1 MWVWRSLGCDQAAE
15 LPQSTIAA
23 LGRRCCKDRPEA
35 FPSPSPSWLDE
46 GLPGRDSENSVKDS
60 KGESYWLNSARNDVV
75 TAAWRLEP
83 LNNLRLCVPAA
94 VEVRPPGPVQ
104 VLEINEKSVK
114 GPGEKGLAFKNV
126 REAVRR
132 LSSRGGGTF
141 CYRVPTAV
149 VQLREEATR
158 EVLTTPDQPTWPHC
172 VTSVLV
178 GAMLRVVVSVDS
190 QNSPSPSLPSLPS
203 LPSINKDAEEARS
216 VVIQCESCR
225 LSIVQRGG
233 PLLDPAKLHGCN
245 DEGIAYEFD
254 LWMKRTRS
262 KPNTWRLLSITP
274 EQGAVEDRL
283 VSSLA
288 FNPPPGVLS
297 THGRQMGDLV
307 LAAVADIEFS
317 IEPFEL
323 SYGESHLESLR
334 QMVAEE
340 IANLLGISTEQVMC
354 GAFLLKSVVPKRRHV
369 RRNSMMLQIA
379 LLHSGLIEVVR
390 GPQMPT
396 FKPAPALPTP
406 VSPKS
411 KRPALSRSPTAM
423 DSQSLAE
430 TGLTSEDTASPAQKP
445 RKSVALTRALTTLK
459 DTEEAFAKT
468 VRGLSASASA
478 PSLHAKSSTQ
488 SKAQSTQS
496 TQSQSNTQSLYN
508 TLNFQGREMPPDQLL
523 KMLVNI
529 LGDHRHPIRK
539 HPEIFPMFSKI
550 TKKAVL
556 TKAPLVASQ
565 DIIDASHM
573 AASIRELMQPRKVKP
588 LPSDLDG
595 TSMEQLS
602 TMRTEILKLYA
613 QPGGSI
619 AVQKSQLVNLTPKE
633 ILDLADCSFGQ
644 LHSLVAC
651 LEATIEKTENDVE
664 FCQRLRLHHA
674 VERTVVIMRHFS
686 SNREVVFRGFQ
697 VLGHLTK
704 HDLLSVDAILDKSV
718 APDILLSSD
727 NFPSDQEMQL
737 IACQVLRRVYIR
749 ARGMTMAGSRVVTLG
764 KQLEEVW
771 TFHGLARILTSM
783 KLFPQD
789 AEIQLE
795 CCVLLASIG
804 ELLHNN
810 GYATEVFKILELAMR
825 KHGQRADLVSQGI
838 LIIARLGASFLALE
852 NRGIRTIVNAMA
864 RHRSDKEL
872 QKTAVRALFALS
884 KDEVA
889 LKASRAGGGVGA
901 IFAAM
906 AGHPD
911 ATQVL
916 QEGTRA
922 LEKHCP
928 RAVASIARL
937 CGDLIAVLPPVV
949 WSSGPDLG
957 GKLQVHMDVEDLKS
971 HGWAP
976 RGIENF
982 VAEFSPPA
990 NDSRSKDEEDLL
1002 HLTAGFR
1009 RKQGLRDDIDAADSQ
1024 WMSLGSV
1031 RVMMPRSSTHN
1042 ILQKDINALS
1052 GRGCDVEI
1060 LRQAGPKREHVQG
1073 ICEVLA
1079 EGVGPKKYTAQD
1091 GELLVLILGHFAW
1104 FSHAHASEIIEFGGH
1119 QAIMEWLRTDRF
1131 KGQRDP
1137 RDDALAFPMQR
1148 ACLSTLSCL
1157 CRHGIDTA
1165 GHLLELEA
1173 VETAVQFTGHLE
1185 AGLRC
1190 ASLRLLARLLP
1201 YAVKRYTGKDSKD
1214 SMPMDDIWP
1223 PVLCELRSSEEVL
1236 RTAAATCAVEAI
1248 NSQTLPTDPQMTQNL
1263 AQALLHA
1270 LDAATLADSAAG
1282 ALPVLIA
1289 VSRMVSDTEDEYAST
1304 AIKSCDTLIPLLTDW
1319 LPKATRTCAVS
1330 TAKAA
1335 GLAAATTLR
1344 NLSDGGAAFGGPPVP
1359 HKWAA
1364 IRPLGQQEA
1373 NFTSTEFECS
1383 AELAAILRYGT
1394 SVSAEHPLQEACK
1407 AAIELA
1413 VQREPD
1419 ASLLVQML
1427 TGRLR
1432 LGASGEEK
1440 IADLTILI
1448 RIAQRAV
1455 VLIKQDP
1462 NQATESL
1469 LMALEDSSELI
1480 QEIPPDLPG
1489 DKDMDGILK
1498 ELTTLTSKSIGLAD
1512 GSKEEGAGE
1521 EPASCACSAMY
1532 QPWSQP
1538 GIAYAPVGGKANVVH
1553 GYPVRPGHPG
1563 PGYPQPIPQPVPP
1576 VLQPVHHEG
1585 RPHRPSTQLREISL
1599 EYSYAELSESTSN
1612 WHDSRRLGSGSYGSV
1627 YKGELEDG
1635 SEVAIK
1641 AIDLGALGAS
1651 GTAPEMAGFEEE
1663 VQMLSKFRHPN
1674 LVTLLGWGKH
1684 DSGSDRKRYLVY
1696 ELLSGGDC
1704 FQRLQKSKKPSANSP
1719 FLWFERL
1726 SVCLD
1731 AAAGLS
1737 HMLNSKP
1744 KAFHRDI
1751 KSANI
1756 LLDRHGTAKMAD
1768 FGLSCTSSHANSLHV
1783 TVRTISGTPG
1793 YACPI
1798 YSRTGRV
1805 TEGSEVH
1812 SLGMVMLEL
1821 LTGLAPATADP
1832 TRPGGIAYQVADAI
1846 SQHSPGALERCL
1858 CCLDA
1863 NAGWP
1868 KDLAKEMAELA
1879 LRAVHSQEEERPRFV
1894 ELVRTLRRLLERFP
1908 KPIQSVA
1915 MAVPPPTT
1923 PAASPTSPEN
1933 EANPK
1938 AREAKAQA
1946 VIVHSSQAAFGL
1958 EFVTAVGVDLNT
1970 LPPDVHRLCLAG
1982 TILDGVLL
1990 VPVGRSHQQ
1999 RAFEAWVPDQRQ
2011 NCISRTAFEI
2021 ACGTKGENAMLT
2033 VRGSGL
2039 ISVDGKVAPRETG
2052 IPLSSGA
2059 EIAFHHGADMNSVLL
2074 RLRFVPGEILLESER
2089 REKEPEK
2096 EEKERAEPGSPR
2108 LLQGLGREPSSPCP
2122 RRAVREDLELSPSHR
2137 AKDTNLNSGPSGGT
2151 AGTAGTWILACVH
2164 VEGLSPSRLADLPSA
2179 VRDIQVP
2186 SALLPLMLGRIHQN
2200 QFEALAKAAD
2210 KPKLGNFI
2218 SRTHGQLDTDADGLS
2233 LCVTNLSS
2241 NPLYVGEELVAQSQT
2256 VKLARGQLLCFARPE
2271 QDSGNHIHFLK
2282 FKAILVE
2289 GGHGPTSPLRGQDAP
2304 NRAAAHLS
2312 PQRSVQ
2318 VRRTVVEGAEAPHL
2332 LTLSPP
2338 PRKVN
2343 PDASTS
2349 PNRVSRI
2356 ARERIDER
2364 PAPICLELSGD
2375 GVLDV
2380 PASER
2385 RIGPVSVA
2393 DQPMIVGRKHQPEL
2407 HKRAVNPQC
2416 LKFMSR
2422 DHFSISCERGLF
2434 RIEPLTSN
2442 PMWRFRVGLE
2452 PLELEQQKPA
2462 ELRSGDRVAL
2472 GTGSDNSPEAA
2483 LQSLCWLFTEGA
2495 DPTKVEPMLSIPRA
2509 RTPPSPGGAFPRVS
2523 EDKPWAIRVLRT
2535 QETSAG
2541 LDSPASPARER
2552 LLSESGAP
2560 KAKAKS
2566 RPLH

>member
-1 MWVWRSLGCDQAAE
+1 
-15 LPQSTIAA
+15 
-23 LGRRCCKDRPEA
+23 
-35 FPSPSPSWLDE
+35 
-46 GLPGRDSENSVKDS
+46 
-60 KGESYWLNSARNDVV
+60 
-75 TAAWRLEP
+75 
-83 LNNLRLCVPAA
+83 

-104 VLEINEKSVK
+104 VLEINEKSALK
-114 GPGEKGLAFKNV
+114 GTAGEKGLAFKNV

-149 VQLREEATR
+149 VQLREEASR
-158 EVLTTPDQPTWPHC
+158 EVLTTPDQPSWPHC
-172 VTSVLV
+172 VTGVLV

-190 QNSPSPSLPSLPS
+190 SPNSPSPSLPS
-203 LPSINKDAEEARS
+203 LPSINKDAEEARA
-216 VVIQCESCR
+216 VIIECESCR
-225 LSIVQRGG
+225 LSIVQKGG

-245 DEGIAYEFD
+245 DERIAYEFD
-254 LWMKRTRS
+254 LWMKRSRS

-307 LAAVADIEFS
+307 LAAVAEIEFS

-340 IANLLGISTEQVMC
+340 IANLLGISPEQVMC
-354 GAFLLKSVVPKRRHV
+354 GAFLLKSVLPKRRHV

-379 LLHSGLIEVVR
+379 LLHSGLIDVVR

-411 KRPALSRSPTAM
+411 KRLGLSRSPTATASVM

-430 TGLTSEDTASPAQKP
+430 TALTSEASPTQKP

-468 VRGLSASASA
+468 VRGMSASASA

-496 TQSQSNTQSLYN
+496 TQSQSNAQSLYN

-633 ILDLADCSFGQ
+633 ILDLADSSFGQ

-651 LEATIEKTENDVE
+651 LEATIEKTENDIE
-664 FCQRLRLHHA
+664 NCQRLRLHHA

-704 HDLLSVDAILDKSV
+704 HDLLSVDAIVDKSV

-749 ARGMTMAGSRVVTLG
+749 AREMTMAGSRVVTLG

-884 KDEVA
+884 KDELA
-889 LKASRAGGGVGA
+889 LKASRSGGGVGA

-906 AGHPD
+906 AAHPD

-957 GKLQVHMDVEDLKS
+957 GMLQVHMDVEDLKS
-971 HGWAP
+971 NGWAP

-1289 VSRMVSDTEDEYAST
+1289 VSRMVSDTEDEYASS
-1304 AIKSCDTLIPLLTDW
+1304 AIKNCDTLIPLLTDW

-1344 NLSDGGAAFGGPPVP
+1344 NLSDGGAAFGG
-1359 HKWAA
+1359 
-1364 IRPLGQQEA
+1364 
-1373 NFTSTEFECS
+1373 

-1469 LMALEDSSELI
+1469 LMALEDSFELI
-1480 QEIPPDLPG
+1480 SDIPPDLPG
-1489 DKDMDGILK
+1489 DKDMEGILK

-1512 GSKEEGAGE
+1512 GSKEEGE
-1521 EPASCACSAMY
+1521 E
-1532 QPWSQP
+1532 
-1538 GIAYAPVGGKANVVH
+1538 G
-1553 GYPVRPGHPG
+1553 
-1563 PGYPQPIPQPVPP
+1563 
-1576 VLQPVHHEG
+1576 
-1585 RPHRPSTQLREISL
+1585 
-1599 EYSYAELSESTSN
+1599 
-1612 WHDSRRLGSGSYGSV
+1612 
-1627 YKGELEDG
+1627 
-1635 SEVAIK
+1635 
-1641 AIDLGALGAS
+1641 
-1651 GTAPEMAGFEEE
+1651 
-1663 VQMLSKFRHPN
+1663 
-1674 LVTLLGWGKH
+1674 
-1684 DSGSDRKRYLVY
+1684 
-1696 ELLSGGDC
+1696 
-1704 FQRLQKSKKPSANSP
+1704 
-1719 FLWFERL
+1719 
-1726 SVCLD
+1726 
-1731 AAAGLS
+1731 
-1737 HMLNSKP
+1737 
-1744 KAFHRDI
+1744 
-1751 KSANI
+1751 
-1756 LLDRHGTAKMAD
+1756 
-1768 FGLSCTSSHANSLHV
+1768 
-1783 TVRTISGTPG
+1783 
-1793 YACPI
+1793 
-1798 YSRTGRV
+1798 
-1805 TEGSEVH
+1805 
-1812 SLGMVMLEL
+1812 
-1821 LTGLAPATADP
+1821 
-1832 TRPGGIAYQVADAI
+1832 
-1846 SQHSPGALERCL
+1846 
-1858 CCLDA
+1858 
-1863 NAGWP
+1863 
-1868 KDLAKEMAELA
+1868 
-1879 LRAVHSQEEERPRFV
+1879 
-1894 ELVRTLRRLLERFP
+1894 
-1908 KPIQSVA
+1908 
-1915 MAVPPPTT
+1915 
-1923 PAASPTSPEN
+1923 
-1933 EANPK
+1933 
-1938 AREAKAQA
+1938 
-1946 VIVHSSQAAFGL
+1946 
-1958 EFVTAVGVDLNT
+1958 
-1970 LPPDVHRLCLAG
+1970 
-1982 TILDGVLL
+1982 
-1990 VPVGRSHQQ
+1990 
-1999 RAFEAWVPDQRQ
+1999 
-2011 NCISRTAFEI
+2011 
-2021 ACGTKGENAMLT
+2021 
-2033 VRGSGL
+2033 
-2039 ISVDGKVAPRETG
+2039 
-2052 IPLSSGA
+2052 
-2059 EIAFHHGADMNSVLL
+2059 
-2074 RLRFVPGEILLESER
+2074 
-2089 REKEPEK
+2089 EKE
-2096 EEKERAEPGSPR
+2096 
-2108 LLQGLGREPSSPCP
+2108 
-2122 RRAVREDLELSPSHR
+2122 
-2137 AKDTNLNSGPSGGT
+2137 
-2151 AGTAGTWILACVH
+2151 
-2164 VEGLSPSRLADLPSA
+2164 
-2179 VRDIQVP
+2179 
-2186 SALLPLMLGRIHQN
+2186 
-2200 QFEALAKAAD
+2200 
-2210 KPKLGNFI
+2210 
-2218 SRTHGQLDTDADGLS
+2218 
-2233 LCVTNLSS
+2233 
-2241 NPLYVGEELVAQSQT
+2241 
-2256 VKLARGQLLCFARPE
+2256 
-2271 QDSGNHIHFLK
+2271 
-2282 FKAILVE
+2282 
-2289 GGHGPTSPLRGQDAP
+2289 AP
-2304 NRAAAHLS
+2304 
-2312 PQRSVQ
+2312 
-2318 VRRTVVEGAEAPHL
+2318 
-2332 LTLSPP
+2332 
-2338 PRKVN
+2338 
-2343 PDASTS
+2343 
-2349 PNRVSRI
+2349 
-2356 ARERIDER
+2356 
-2364 PAPICLELSGD
+2364 
-2375 GVLDV
+2375 
-2380 PASER
+2380 
-2385 RIGPVSVA
+2385 
-2393 DQPMIVGRKHQPEL
+2393 
-2407 HKRAVNPQC
+2407 
-2416 LKFMSR
+2416 
-2422 DHFSISCERGLF
+2422 
-2434 RIEPLTSN
+2434 
-2442 PMWRFRVGLE
+2442 
-2452 PLELEQQKPA
+2452 
-2462 ELRSGDRVAL
+2462 
-2472 GTGSDNSPEAA
+2472 
-2483 LQSLCWLFTEGA
+2483 
-2495 DPTKVEPMLSIPRA
+2495 
-2509 RTPPSPGGAFPRVS
+2509 
-2523 EDKPWAIRVLRT
+2523 
-2535 QETSAG
+2535 
-2541 LDSPASPARER
+2541 
-2552 LLSESGAP
+2552 
-2560 KAKAKS
+2560 
-2566 RPLH
+2566 